1 MFNGIDAGH
10 TAEVK
15 VEKSDIYSVELWFKP
30 NVMKRKELEA
40 QEFTFLYRMQNKDET
55 AMAIYIHEGEL
66 KCSPYG
72 PPPSKKIVPI
82 SLNVSLIRWP

>member
-30 NVMKRKELEA
+30 NVMKRNELEA
-40 QEFTFLYRMQNKDET
+40 QEFTFLYRM
-55 AMAIYIHEGEL
+55 
-66 KCSPYG
+66 
-72 PPPSKKIVPI
+72 
-82 SLNVSLIRWP
+82 